1 MSEPTIRIRAE
12 RAKTFSRRH
21 PWLFSGAVQAV
32 EGTPHDGDIVTLRSA
47 DPSAVFLGRGYWHSR
62 SQIAVHMLTW
72 HDEPITPDFWRDRFV
87 RAHLLRQPLAAP
99 QSAFRLINAESDG
112 LPGLIVDRYGDW
124 LVLQALTLGVDQR
137 KAELAALLAELFP
150 DVRGIYERSD
160 VDIREKEGLPPSVG
174 VLLGEAPPP
183 LIEIVEHGCR
193 YVVDVYHG
201 HKTGFYLDQRENRAA
216 LAVHLARHVPNA
228 DVLNC
233 FAYTGGFSVA
243 ALKDGAAAHVLN
255 LEASADALNL
265 ARRNYALNG
274 LPTPEDAFLC
284 GDVFQVLRQFR
295 AQGRQFDCIV
305 LDPPKFAHSQRQ
317 IERATRG
324 YKDIN
329 LLAFQLLKHNG
340 CLATF
345 SCSGLVDADLFQK
358 VIFGALEDSGREAQ
372 IIQRLTAGSDHPVA
386 LTFPEGFYLKGLLCR
401 VG

>member
-1 MSEPTIRIRAE
+1 MSEPIIRIRAE
-12 RAKTFSRRH
+12 RAKTFARRH

-32 EGTPHDGDIVTLRSA
+32 EGTPHDGDIVALRSA
-47 DPSAVFLGRGYWHSR
+47 DPSAAFLGRGYWHSR

-87 RAHLLRQPLAAP
+87 RAHQLRQPLEAP
-99 QSAFRLINAESDG
+99 NAAFRLINAESDG

-124 LVLQALTLGVDQR
+124 LVLQALTLGIDQR
-137 KAELAALLAELFP
+137 KAELAAMLAELFP
-150 DVRGIYERSD
+150 EVRGIYERSD

-174 VLLGEAPPP
+174 VLVGEAPPP
-183 LIEIVEHGCR
+183 LIEIAENGCR
-193 YVVDVYHG
+193 YAVDVYHG

-216 LAVHLARHVPNA
+216 LAAYLRNHLPRAT
-228 DVLNC
+228 VLNC

-243 ALKDGAAAHVLN
+243 ALKDGNAAHALN
-255 LEASADALNL
+255 LEASADALRL
-265 ARRNYALNG
+265 ARHNYALNG

-284 GDVFQVLRQFR
+284 DDVFQTL
-295 AQGRQFDCIV
+295 
-305 LDPPKFAHSQRQ
+305 RQ

-329 LLAFQLLKHNG
+329 LLAFQLLKPNG

-358 VIFGALEDSGREAQ
+358 VVFGALEDSGREAQ
-372 IIQRLTAGSDHPVA
+372 IIQRLTAGIDHPVA